1 MLILESYNIIYIYI
15 SCKSPS
21 TSIWAH
27 IWDSDP
33 IFTVERSLLM
43 KKYPI
48 SDEKR
53 GAAANVSYLKLSF
66 DGKIAGKCSF

>member
-1 MLILESYNIIYIYI
+1 
-15 SCKSPS
+15 
-21 TSIWAH
+21 
-27 IWDSDP
+27 
-33 IFTVERSLLM
+33 M

-66 DGKIAGKCSF
+66 DGKIAGKCSFGAFLDSGPNFGPHKAFIAMFIKVEMYN